1 MKFFWK
7 IFFAFT
13 AIITMVFSVFGIWLV
28 SQTFRNSLNK
38 EIEEGNR
45 ENRMFQFAFEVN
57 MNSISENYRT
67 EKIVRALT
75 ESVVNNLDKNEYS
88 YKLYR
93 DGRYLV
99 YENQELRLENGLIEK
114 LTDADCVYQV
124 LENDGKKY
132 LIFICKSVIGGRN
145 YYLESAKDITDLYEE
160 RNSFYSQYRVIML
173 CLVAV
178 TYLFLHKQ
186 LPVRYEIPG

>member
-13 AIITMVFSVFGIWLV
+13 AIITMVFSVFGIWLI

-93 DGRYLV
+93 DGR
-99 YENQELRLENGLIEK
+99 
-114 LTDADCVYQV
+114 
-124 LENDGKKY
+124 
-132 LIFICKSVIGGRN
+132 
-145 YYLESAKDITDLYEE
+145 
-160 RNSFYSQYRVIML
+160 
-173 CLVAV
+173 
-178 TYLFLHKQ
+178 
-186 LPVRYEIPG
+186 

>member
-13 AIITMVFSVFGIWLV
+13 AIITMVFSVFGIWLI

-67 EKIVRALT
+67 EK
-75 ESVVNNLDKNEYS
+75 SS
-88 YKLYR
+88 
-93 DGRYLV
+93 GR
-99 YENQELRLENGLIEK
+99 
-114 LTDADCVYQV
+114 
-124 LENDGKKY
+124 
-132 LIFICKSVIGGRN
+132 
-145 YYLESAKDITDLYEE
+145 
-160 RNSFYSQYRVIML
+160 
-173 CLVAV
+173 
-178 TYLFLHKQ
+178 
-186 LPVRYEIPG
+186 

>member
-13 AIITMVFSVFGIWLV
+13 AIITMVFSVFGIWLI

-75 ESVVNNLDKNEYS
+75 ESVVNNLDKNE
-88 YKLYR
+88 
-93 DGRYLV
+93 
-99 YENQELRLENGLIEK
+99 
-114 LTDADCVYQV
+114 
-124 LENDGKKY
+124 
-132 LIFICKSVIGGRN
+132 
-145 YYLESAKDITDLYEE
+145 
-160 RNSFYSQYRVIML
+160 
-173 CLVAV
+173 
-178 TYLFLHKQ
+178 
-186 LPVRYEIPG
+186 

>member
-13 AIITMVFSVFGIWLV
+13 AIITMVFSVFGIWLI

-67 EKIVRALT
+67 EKIVRAGT
-75 ESVVNNLDKNEYS
+75 WFTKT
-88 YKLYR
+88 R
-93 DGRYLV
+93 
-99 YENQELRLENGLIEK
+99 
-114 LTDADCVYQV
+114 
-124 LENDGKKY
+124 
-132 LIFICKSVIGGRN
+132 
-145 YYLESAKDITDLYEE
+145 
-160 RNSFYSQYRVIML
+160 SFVWKT
-173 CLVAV
+173 V
-178 TYLFLHKQ
+178 
-186 LPVRYEIPG
+186 

>member
-13 AIITMVFSVFGIWLV
+13 AIITMVFSVFGIWLI

-88 YKLYR
+88 Y
-93 DGRYLV
+93 
-99 YENQELRLENGLIEK
+99 
-114 LTDADCVYQV
+114 
-124 LENDGKKY
+124 
-132 LIFICKSVIGGRN
+132 
-145 YYLESAKDITDLYEE
+145 
-160 RNSFYSQYRVIML
+160 
-173 CLVAV
+173 
-178 TYLFLHKQ
+178 
-186 LPVRYEIPG
+186 